1 MRISR
6 LMTALLV
13 AVSVAAGAETG
24 IPLDLQQ
31 AMRERQTALDTGD
44 AAAWDRLTSADFTL
58 VNGEG
63 KLVTKAERLAALKK
77 EGPRAARRQQQD
89 QVQLYGNTAVQR
101 VLVEDVRVIQVWVRQ
116 PQGWQVVATQL
127 TSVAK
132 K

>member
-6 LMTALLV
+6 LTTALLV
-13 AVSVAAGAETG
+13 AVSAAAGAETG
-24 IPLDLQQ
+24 IPSDLQQ
-31 AMRERQTALDTGD
+31 AIRERGTALDTGD

-63 KLVTKAERLAALKK
+63 KVLTKAERLAALKK
-77 EGPRAARRQQQD
+77 QGPVARRTSEQE
-89 QVQLYGNTAVQR
+89 QVQMYGNTAVQR
-101 VLVEDVRVIQVWVRQ
+101 VLNGDVRVIQVWVRQ